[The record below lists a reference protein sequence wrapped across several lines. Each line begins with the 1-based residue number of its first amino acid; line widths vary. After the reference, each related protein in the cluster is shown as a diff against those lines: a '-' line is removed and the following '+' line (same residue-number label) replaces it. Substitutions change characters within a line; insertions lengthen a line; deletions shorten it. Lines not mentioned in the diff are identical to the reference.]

1 MTRGVSLSKFR
12 IIGAVGVVVLL
23 VLAGSLYFGL
33 RNRSGEAPVT
43 QRAISV
49 AVDVTDLPQR
59 VIQVK
64 QTIPVRPG
72 TADLFFP
79 QWLPGNHSPS
89 GPIDKIAGIAFTGA
103 GHKLEWK
110 RDPLNVYAFKVTV
123 PDGVESIDASFQYF
137 TPTDSAQ
144 GRVVM
149 TPNMLNLQWNAVVL
163 YPAGAPVREIPFNAS
178 VTYPPGFEAGT
189 ALEVAGKDGDT
200 VKYKTVPLDVL
211 VDSPVYA
218 GRYHK
223 EFDLAPGA
231 KTPVRLQVFAD
242 APEQLEA
249 KPEHIELHKALVQ
262 QAVKLY
268 GSQHY
273 DHYDFLLSLSDQLSS
288 NGLEHQ
294 RSSEDGEPTDYFT
307 GWNPAV
313 GSDDLLGHEY
323 THSWNGKFR
332 RPADL
337 WTPNYNVPMQ
347 DSLLWVYEGQTQYWG
362 NVLTGRSGLR
372 PAEVSRDA
380 LASVVAAYT
389 DNRPGLTWR
398 NLQDTTNDP
407 IIAQRRPKP
416 YRSWQ
421 LSEDYYQGGQL
432 VWLGV
437 DARIRELSGNTKS
450 LDDFARAFFGVD
462 DGKWAS
468 QNTYDFDAVV
478 STLNRVVPDDW
489 SKYLRDRLDGKEPF
503 AASVEKTGW
512 KLVYDNNPGAFL
524 TDQRKQAEGAVNY
537 TYSIGLNVS
546 GEGKVTDVR
555 WDGPAFKAKVGSG
568 MTVVS
573 VNDAPYSQATM
584 EAAIEAAKTDPAP
597 IRLQVKD
604 FDQTRTVELDY
615 HDGLRY
621 PHLQRIDGTPDYLT
635 QILAARN

>member
-1 MTRGVSLSKFR
+1 MPVSKIRPVGVV
-12 IIGAVGVVVLL
+12 AMVVVLL
-23 VLAGSLYFGL
+23 AGVLSCGTPDRGGDGG
-33 RNRSGEAPVT
+33 GEQKP
-43 QRAISV
+43 ISV
-49 AVDVTDLPQR
+49 AVDVTNLPQR
-59 VIQVK
+59 IIDVK
-64 QTIPVRPG
+64 QTIPVRSG
-72 TADLFFP
+72 EVTLLFP
-79 QWLPGNHSPS
+79 QWLPGNHSPA
-89 GPIDKIAGIAFTGA
+89 GPIDKIAGITFSG
-103 GHKLEWK
+103 GGKRLDWK

-123 PDGVESIDASFQYF
+123 PEGVDSLDAAFQYL
-137 TPTDSAQ
+137 TPTDSTQ

-149 TPNMLNLQWNAVVL
+149 TPNMLNLQWNAVLL
-163 YPAGAPVREIPFNAS
+163 YPAGRPASEIPFTAS
-178 VTYPPGFEAGT
+178 VTYPPGFTPGT
-189 ALEVAGKDGDT
+189 ALDVAGKRGDT
-200 VKYKTVPLDVL
+200 VDYQTVPLDTL

-218 GRYHK
+218 GRFHR
-223 EFDLAPGA
+223 EIDLAPGA

-242 APEQLEA
+242 APEQLDA
-249 KPEHIELHKALVQ
+249 KPEHIEQHKALVQ

-268 GSQHY
+268 GSEHY
-273 DHYDFLLSLSDQLSS
+273 NHYDFLLSLSDQLSS

-294 RSSEDGEPTDYFT
+294 RSSENGQPTDYFT
-307 GWNPAV
+307 GWNPAL

-337 WTPNYNVPMQ
+337 WTPDFNTPMQ
-347 DSLLWVYEGQTQYWG
+347 DSLMWVYEGQTQYWG

-380 LASVVAAYT
+380 LASVVATYT
-389 DNRPGLTWR
+389 DGRPGLSWR

-407 IIAQRRPKP
+407 IIAQRRAKP

-462 DGKWAS
+462 NGTWEK
-468 QNTYDFDAVV
+468 QNTYDFDKVV
-478 STLNRVVPDDW
+478 AALNGVVADDW
-489 SKYLRDRLDGKEPF
+489 AKYLRDRLDGKEPF

-512 KLVYDNNPGAFL
+512 KLVYDNNPGDYLAA
-524 TDQRKQAEGAVNY
+524 QMKEAQGAVNY

-546 GEGKVTDVR
+546 ATGKVTDVR
-555 WDGPAFKAKVGSG
+555 WNGPAFKAKVGTG
-568 MTVVS
+568 MTVLS
-573 VNDAPYSQATM
+573 VNDAAYSQATM
-584 EAAIEAAKTDPAP
+584 QTAIEAAKTNPAP

-604 FDQTRTVELDY
+604 FDQTRTVEIDY

-621 PHLQRIDGTPDYLT
+621 PHLQRIEGTPDYLT
-635 QILAARN
+635 QILAPRP

>member
-1 MTRGVSLSKFR
+1 MSLTKIR
-12 IIGAVGVVVLL
+12 IIGAVGVVVLIL
-23 VLAGSLYFGL
+23 LAGSLYFGL
-33 RNRSGEAPVT
+33 RNNSDEAPAN
-43 QRAISV
+43 QKAISV
-49 AVDVTDLPQR
+49 AVDVTNLPQR

-64 QTIPVRPG
+64 QTIPVRSG
-72 TADLFFP
+72 EVDLLYP

-89 GPIDKIAGIAFTGA
+89 GPIDKIGGIVFTGA
-103 GHKLEWK
+103 GNKLEWK
-110 RDPLNVYAFKVTV
+110 RDPSNVYAFKVTV
-123 PDGVESIDASFQYF
+123 PDGVDSIDASFQYL
-137 TPTDSAQ
+137 TPTDSTQ

-149 TPNMLNLQWNAVVL
+149 TPNMLNVQWNAVVL
-163 YPAGAPVREIPFNAS
+163 YPAGTPVSRIPFTAS

-189 ALEVAGKDGDT
+189 ALDVDSKNGDT
-200 VKYKTVPLDVL
+200 VNYKTVPLDIL

-249 KPEHIELHKALVQ
+249 KPEHIELHRALVK
-262 QAVKLY
+262 QAVGLY

-273 DHYDFLLSLSDQLSS
+273 NHYDFLLSLSDQLSS

-294 RSSEDGEPTDYFT
+294 RSSENGEGTDYFT
-307 GWNPAV
+307 GWNPTL

-337 WTPNYNVPMQ
+337 WTPTYNVPMQ

-380 LASVVAAYT
+380 LAAVVATYT
-389 DNRPGLTWR
+389 DNRPGLSWR
-398 NLQDTTNDP
+398 SLQDTTNDP
-407 IIAQRRPKP
+407 IVAQRRTKP
-416 YRSWQ
+416 YRAWQ

-462 DGKWAS
+462 DSKWES
-468 QNTYDFDAVV
+468 QNTYKFDDVV
-478 STLNRVVPDDW
+478 STLNGVVADDW
-489 SKYLRDRLDGKEPF
+489 AKYLRDRLDGKEPF
-503 AASVEKTGW
+503 ASSVEKTGW
-512 KLVYDNNPGAFL
+512 KLVYDNNPGDLL
-524 TDQRKQAEGAVNY
+524 TALRKEAEGAVNY

-546 GEGKVTDVR
+546 GAGKVTDVR
-555 WDGPAFKAKVGSG
+555 WDGPAFKAKVGTG

-584 EAAIEAAKTDPAP
+584 EAAIEAAKANPAP

-604 FDQTRTVELDY
+604 FDQTRTIELNY